1 MPLDGRVLADISS
14 LANVQIRGMFSICGF
29 SIYKLSIFRLSN
41 YRVLPLL
48 NLETKLSRC
57 FEFLTLAWG
66 VSEHIMSSSMRT
78 KPWLV
83 SRLMAPTLD
92 VKLRNSTPPT
102 LLPFF
107 QSLPLVSSTLFVF
120 NHFCWKCRFCPCF
133 KATINMADRA

>member
-1 MPLDGRVLADISS
+1 MSLDGWVLVGISS

-29 SIYKLSIFRLSN
+29 SIYKFSIFRLSN

-66 VSEHIMSSSMRT
+66 VSKYIMSSSMRT

-107 QSLPLVSSTLFVF
+107 SEPPGCFVNAICFQPLLLEVMTFG
-120 NHFCWKCRFCPCF
+120 
-133 KATINMADRA
+133 TIQDEFFAR